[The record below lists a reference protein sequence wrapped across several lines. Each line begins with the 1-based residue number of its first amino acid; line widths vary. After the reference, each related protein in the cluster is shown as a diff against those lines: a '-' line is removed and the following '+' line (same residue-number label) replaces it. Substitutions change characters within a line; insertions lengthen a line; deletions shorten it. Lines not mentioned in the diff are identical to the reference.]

1 MKRKKVI
8 AILLAA
14 ALSAG
19 NLSGLGMLSVAA
31 ENTQTEQAVE
41 KENEQTNI
49 ALNRTARAS
58 NSLGASAEHPARTP
72 ELAFDGKGDNTTDN
86 INSRWQSSDVQEF
99 REEWLE
105 VDLGNS
111 AKISKVTVKF
121 FAKLYGNFVIETSD
135 SQAEDAKWTEIK
147 SVEMPSGNDA
157 NIIKEVDVTKDG
169 EPVEVSRYLRLRF
182 TSGNTQAASR
192 GIGVYEFEVYGDLSE
207 PDKPEKPENPD
218 AVTGNIAKGK
228 RATASGVEVGM
239 ESCTPNLAVDGD
251 KETRWSAPQMKTGT
265 DANQKQNMQWLE
277 LNLGNNV
284 TDITSIDISFFKL
297 VFSTDYTIKT
307 RASETD
313 NWREVAHITHEP
325 SAEQNKVDSIKTV
338 KELDKYVRFEFN
350 KVNTQAG
357 GNSVSVREI
366 EVNGTQVPVPYEPES
381 AKEVLDTV
389 KGLDTITADMT
400 EVPLPQV
407 PEGYEIH
414 VIGSEYPQVITDDG
428 KISAYNMYDY
438 KSMEIMLQV
447 VNKEDETDVAKK
459 AFQVAVPKKTQ
470 KHVDLF
476 PEVENQNA
484 EPKVIPSIH
493 S

>member
-192 GIGVYEFEVYGDLSE
+192 GIGVYEFEVYGDLSLSL
-207 PDKPEKPENPD
+207 
-218 AVTGNIAKGK
+218 I
-228 RATASGVEVGM
+228 
-239 ESCTPNLAVDGD
+239 
-251 KETRWSAPQMKTGT
+251 
-265 DANQKQNMQWLE
+265 
-277 LNLGNNV
+277 
-284 TDITSIDISFFKL
+284 
-297 VFSTDYTIKT
+297 
-307 RASETD
+307 
-313 NWREVAHITHEP
+313 HI
-325 SAEQNKVDSIKTV
+325 
-338 KELDKYVRFEFN
+338 
-350 KVNTQAG
+350 
-357 GNSVSVREI
+357 
-366 EVNGTQVPVPYEPES
+366 
-381 AKEVLDTV
+381 
-389 KGLDTITADMT
+389 
-400 EVPLPQV
+400 
-407 PEGYEIH
+407 
-414 VIGSEYPQVITDDG
+414 
-428 KISAYNMYDY
+428 
-438 KSMEIMLQV
+438 
-447 VNKEDETDVAKK
+447 
-459 AFQVAVPKKTQ
+459 
-470 KHVDLF
+470 
-476 PEVENQNA
+476 
-484 EPKVIPSIH
+484 
-493 S
+493 

>member
-19 NLSGLGMLSVAA
+19 NLSGIGMLSVAA

-41 KENEQTNI
+41 KGNEQTNI
-49 ALNRTARAS
+49 ALNKTARAS
-58 NSLGASAEHPARTP
+58 RYLEADGKNPARAP
-72 ELAFDGKGDNTTDN
+72 GLAFDGKGDNTTTEKQ
-86 INSRWQSSDVQEF
+86 NSRWQSSDIQKLQ
-99 REEWLE
+99 EEWLE

-111 AKISKVTVKF
+111 AKISKVKVKF

-135 SQAEDAKWTEIK
+135 SQAEDATWREIG
-147 SVEMPSGNDA
+147 SLNLPSSDEA
-157 NIIKEVDVTKDG
+157 NIVKEVDVTKNG
-169 EPVEVSRYLRLRF
+169 QPVEVSRYLRIRF
-182 TSGNTQAASR
+182 TSGNDNVASR
-192 GIGVYEFEVYGDLSE
+192 GIGVYEFEVYGELNE
-207 PDKPEKPENPD
+207 PDKPENPD

-228 RATASGVEVGM
+228 RATASGVESGV
-239 ESCTPNLAVDGD
+239 ESCTADLAVDGD
-251 KETRWSAPQMKTGT
+251 KKTDTSRWSAPQMKTGT

-313 NWREVAHITHEP
+313 NWREVAHITHDP

-338 KELDKYVRFEFN
+338 KELDKYGRFEFN

-366 EVNGTQVPVPYEPES
+366 EINGTQVPVPYEPES

-400 EVPLPQV
+400 EVPLP
-407 PEGYEIH
+407 
-414 VIGSEYPQVITDDG
+414 
-428 KISAYNMYDY
+428 
-438 KSMEIMLQV
+438 
-447 VNKEDETDVAKK
+447 
-459 AFQVAVPKKTQ
+459 
-470 KHVDLF
+470 
-476 PEVENQNA
+476 
-484 EPKVIPSIH
+484 
-493 S
+493 